1 MQVHADVH
9 HAHRLSERTK
19 KAVRHLYCPPRAD
32 EAYSGRLPDRTVPDP
47 SDGVRADILIRR
59 PLSARTFRPSNR
71 TGRGARSR
79 GQIGRP
85 APGPHIGRTTPA
97 RRIDRTDRRACTTP
111 IHRTA
116 ERTPHRTAER
126 TLDRT
131 AVRTAGIGRQDRTRC
146 IGCTKT
152 ANALGFCFRVYGPP
166 PPPHRTTMI
175 GRAARSGRQIGRQA
189 RFGRADGLV
198 RADGSIEG
206 PSGPISSHFSLLNQV
221 AGNSLCGLPGLIY
234 YRGER
239 SYAYCDQ
246 SPVGHNK
253 HLTHFIHIFAVFSH
267 GRVTHIIAVFLHRRF
282 LHIFAGFLRKW
293 LIHIIAGLPHG
304 LGYTIDSPRRGI
316 LSR

>member
-1 MQVHADVH
+1 LDSLAGPFCRPLCRPICRPID
-9 HAHRLSERTK
+9 SGWIGRTGGT
-19 KAVRHLYCPPRAD
+19 VRI
-32 EAYSGRLPDRTVPDP
+32 GRGG
-47 SDGVRADILIRR
+47 SDGLH
-59 PLSARTFRPSNR
+59 RTRW
-71 TGRGARSR
+71 
-79 GQIGRP
+79 IGRP
-85 APGPHIGRTTPA
+85 GSDGR
-97 RRIDRTDRRACTTP
+97 
-111 IHRTA
+111 
-116 ERTPHRTAER
+116 
-126 TLDRT
+126 
-131 AVRTAGIGRQDRTRC
+131 IGRQDRTRC
-146 IGCTKT
+146 IGRTKT
-152 ANALGFCFRVYGPP
+152 ADALGFCFRVYGPP

-282 LHIFAGFLRKW
+282 LHIFAGFLRKR